1 MAIKIDKFRGDLT
14 PPGNNVF
21 TTGENFQVLESS
33 DKETEIFGT
42 ESNYYSGPKI

>member
-1 MAIKIDKFRGDLT
+1 MAIKIDKFRGDLP